1 MKNIMM
7 NRNDTTTENENL
19 TTDGVT
25 EGQGENVHIEAET
38 QKSDFN
44 LNGEAWKAKKSE
56 TYISI
61 LDMYGVKDLFAAEKT
76 HMYRE
81 NMERRKET
89 DNALRDYIFTKSEK
103 EDFDNELADILFSKE
118 IKISNT
124 RNYNAS
130 SNSNV
135 FLYVLFALPAVMIF
149 ACIMVKFNIGR
160 RKKREKYASEI
171 NMEN

>member
-1 MKNIMM
+1 
-7 NRNDTTTENENL
+7 
-19 TTDGVT
+19 
-25 EGQGENVHIEAET
+25 
-38 QKSDFN
+38 
-44 LNGEAWKAKKSE
+44 
-56 TYISI
+56 
-61 LDMYGVKDLFAAEKT
+61 MYGVKDLFAAEKT
-76 HMYRE
+76 DMYKE

-135 FLYVLFALPAVMIF
+135 FLYVLFVLPAVMIF